1 MATGDHLRR
10 HRWSGETIYGSR
22 TWSGGT
28 IHSKIICQR
37 WSGGTHFGGTICGMT
52 DPRVD
57 SKIGLFV
64 QCTLHYT
71 YLDVIR
77 SYWHRHKKIEVILA
91 YLRTVHRMAVG

>member
-1 MATGDHLRR
+1 MSSLSMASPMRL
-10 HRWSGETIYGSR
+10 
-22 TWSGGT
+22 
-28 IHSKIICQR
+28 SKE
-37 WSGGTHFGGTICGMT
+37 
-52 DPRVD
+52 DPRAD